1 MVRKYVVKEFFLL
14 LAVSVIMIITN
25 MVGYHMALGESIKGV
40 LLLSAI
46 ALFGLS
52 VNKFMSQFVKLP
64 SMMYVSLTGLLLAC
78 PLSPVK
84 DAVIGITGSVAFL
97 TPTTALG
104 VFAGIALGKDIKE
117 FAKIG
122 WKMVI
127 ITLFVITGTFVFSAI
142 VADVVLKL
150 TGAV

>member
-1 MVRKYVVKEFFLL
+1 MVRKYFVKELFLL
-14 LAVSVIMIITN
+14 LAVSVIMVITN
-25 MVGYHMALGESIKGV
+25 VIGYKMALVDSIKGILV
-40 LLLSAI
+40 LSAI
-46 ALFGLS
+46 GLFGLTLS
-52 VNKFMSQFVKLP
+52 KFMSQFVKLP

-78 PLSPVK
+78 PISPVK
-84 DAVIGITGSVAFL
+84 DVVIGITSSVAFL

-104 VFAGIALGKDIKE
+104 VFAGVALGKDIKE